1 MGDFQLAA
9 DSYPIWKAILWCF
22 YPVGS
27 LVAIE
32 LFSRSI
38 MDKEHP
44 YWRWAELINGR
55 MAMIGIVA
63 MVLSKLLTNHL
74 FFGLYY

>member
-1 MGDFQLAA
+1 
-9 DSYPIWKAILWCF
+9 
-22 YPVGS
+22 
-27 LVAIE
+27 
-32 LFSRSI
+32 

-55 MAMIGIVA
+55 MAMVGIVA
-63 MVLSKLLTNHL
+63 MVLSKLLTNNL

>member
-1 MGDFQLAA
+1 
-9 DSYPIWKAILWCF
+9 
-22 YPVGS
+22 
-27 LVAIE
+27 
-32 LFSRSI
+32 

-55 MAMIGIVA
+55 MAMVGVVA